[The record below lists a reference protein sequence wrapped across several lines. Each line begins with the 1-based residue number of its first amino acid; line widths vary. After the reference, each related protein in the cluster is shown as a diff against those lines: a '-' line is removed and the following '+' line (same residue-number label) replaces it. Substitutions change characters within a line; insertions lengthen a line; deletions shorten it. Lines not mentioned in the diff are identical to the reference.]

1 MASVKRGSFR
11 HHLNVLGQSHESLF
25 FNLQDIDL
33 GSYIDNSEWELLTVN
48 YEKGMR
54 TYACCPEPHPDLTFT
69 LHMRRWNNILD

>member
-1 MASVKRGSFR
+1 MLFVKRYSSCHR
-11 HHLNVLGQSHESLF
+11 LCVLRQSLF
-25 FNLQDIDL
+25 SHLQDIDL

-69 LHMRRWNNILD
+69 LHMRRWESGMV